1 MFDMDENFNFYEAV
15 MRQNNQSCVAE
26 QPDNSI
32 EALLNQID
40 DQALADKIRTAI
52 KEMQ

>member
-15 MRQNNQSCVAE
+15 MRQNQQSCVAE
-26 QPDNSI
+26 QSDSI
-32 EALLNQID
+32 DALLNQID
-40 DQALADKIRTAI
+40 DQALADKICTAI